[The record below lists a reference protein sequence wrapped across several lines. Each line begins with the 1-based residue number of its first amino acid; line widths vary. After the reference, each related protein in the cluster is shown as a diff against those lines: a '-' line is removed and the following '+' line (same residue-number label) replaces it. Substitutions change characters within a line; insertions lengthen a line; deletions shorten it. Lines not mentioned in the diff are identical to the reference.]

1 MHKLI
6 IMKKYIFLILIFSS
20 ITSLAQQSEI
30 SDLENKKKEILNQ
43 INTLNDSLK
52 KIELNISAIRSKEI
66 QKMISDSTLKA
77 TVRKGAK
84 LKKTA
89 YSLGELITIL
99 TEDKE
104 VVILD
109 YKDGYFGV
117 CSDSICGYISTIWI
131 NKDDKIY
138 EFIKSKEAEERELKR
153 LEREQKL
160 KHQKTEYAELEKKY
174 IKKYGQKT
182 YNKLKEGYYWIGM
195 NREMATIS
203 LGSPDDIN
211 RTVGSWGVHEQW
223 VYDNL
228 YLYFENGK
236 LTSYQD

>member
-1 MHKLI
+1 
-6 IMKKYIFLILIFSS
+6 MKKCIFLILIFSS

-117 CSDSICGYISTIWI
+117 CADSICGYMSTIWI

-138 EFIKSKEAEERELKR
+138 EFIKSIEDEERELKR

-160 KHQKTEYAELEKKY
+160 KHHKTEYAELEKKY

-236 LTSYQD
+236 LTSYQN